1 MKQTNPFHSQETT
14 SNARLPIT
22 SVFGEKSFVAA
33 SVSSQKMYVYA
44 EVELEMRREAER
56 SSL

>member
-1 MKQTNPFHSQETT
+1 MGSF
-14 SNARLPIT
+14 ARLPIT

-44 EVELEMRREAER
+44 EVELEMRRETER